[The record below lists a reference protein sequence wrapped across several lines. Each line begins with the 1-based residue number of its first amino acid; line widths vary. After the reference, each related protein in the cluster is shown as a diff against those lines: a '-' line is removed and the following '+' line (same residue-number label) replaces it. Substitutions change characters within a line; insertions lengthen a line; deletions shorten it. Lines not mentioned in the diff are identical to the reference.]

1 MVSHCN
7 KTKPQREDLV
17 FEEKR
22 KRWEHDATLSKAG
35 IRWKIKMREREKGR
49 KKMRQREKKS
59 NIEKNGKKAE

>member
-35 IRWKIKMREREKGR
+35 IRWKIKMRERE
-49 KKMRQREKKS
+49 REKKDATKKKNS
-59 NIEKNGKKAE
+59 SIEKAE